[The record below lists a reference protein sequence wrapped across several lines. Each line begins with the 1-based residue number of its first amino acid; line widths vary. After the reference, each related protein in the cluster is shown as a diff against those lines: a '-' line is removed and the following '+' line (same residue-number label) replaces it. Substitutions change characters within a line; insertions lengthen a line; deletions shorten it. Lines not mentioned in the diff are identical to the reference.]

1 MESSSLERPTSRPIV
16 PTVLSNLW
24 QKAKPA
30 RPGLMYPSTPRTL
43 GEPVDAYWHDRYFLE
58 PYFVAGR
65 GYDQYRPA
73 YALGWKASLEP
84 EHAQQDFDDVE
95 FELEERWE
103 QVRGSSLL
111 HWSQVRDAVEASWLQ
126 ARKRTPAQPV
136 ATTLELQSTALL
148 NAVLALGRQAHARLG
163 ECMDPMPQG
172 LIGQVLARH
181 FNASQILVED
191 LERAIGYS
199 GGVVLPARDSRAA
212 LRRNAFWDG
221 LLGRE
226 EGADY
231 VLDQAESC
239 QQQWLSAYEAA
250 EQSRLPGPLREVLH
264 RQSLMLRGQIEAIHW
279 LRRYML

>member
-30 RPGLMYPSTPRTL
+30 RPGVMYPSTPRKL

-58 PYFVAGR
+58 PYFVPGR

-73 YALGWKASLEP
+73 YALGWKASLSP
-84 EHAQQDFDDVE
+84 EHAQQDFE
-95 FELEERWE
+95 SAEARLEERWE
-103 QVRGSSLL
+103 QERGGSLL
-111 HWSQVRDAVEASWLQ
+111 HWNQVREAVEASWLQ
-126 ARKRTPAQPV
+126 ARRRTPAQP
-136 ATTLELQSTALL
+136 AASTLELQTTALL
-148 NAVLALGRQAHARLG
+148 NAVLALGRQAHVRLG

-181 FNASQILVED
+181 FNASQVLVDD
-191 LERAIGYS
+191 LERAIDAN
-199 GGVVLPARDSRAA
+199 GGVVLPVRDSRAA

-250 EQSRLPGPLREVLH
+250 EQARLPRALSEILH
-264 RQSLMLRGQIEAIHW
+264 RQSLMLRGHIEAIHW